1 MTFVLINCINSTTL
15 CIINET
21 QHYSQYFLVEP
32 HSDQEYIVAKP
43 GFVEVL
49 CETRLLILAEAEAFL
64 RSLEGSEEPSVGL
77 QL

>member
-1 MTFVLINCINSTTL
+1 M
-15 CIINET
+15 
-21 QHYSQYFLVEP
+21 
-32 HSDQEYIVAKP
+32 AKP

-77 QL
+77 RL